1 MKLLVTGL
9 SGFTGIHFA
18 QSARQ
23 AGLAVTGL
31 TADITD
37 EQALHN
43 EIQSLCP
50 EVVVHLAGISF
61 AAHRDAAEIYRV
73 NTVGTRKLLT
83 ALAELAVPPKKILL
97 ASSAS
102 VYGNIEASPI
112 TETQAPA
119 PISHYAASKLS
130 MEHLAHA
137 FDDRLPIV
145 TVRPFNY
152 TGPQQDRLFLV
163 PKLVEHFVHRQSPL
177 RLGNLNIRRE
187 FNDVR
192 MVCEAYLKLIELGL
206 PGQTYNV
213 CTGVSYPLSQL
224 IETLAA
230 MTGFSPEITIDP
242 ALVRRDEAHDLRGD
256 PTRLHSVTGPLPAYT
271 LSETLRWMVEVAQ
284 QPSHG

>member
-23 AGLAVTGL
+23 AGMAVTGL
-31 TADITD
+31 AADITD
-37 EQALHN
+37 EQALHS

-50 EVVVHLAGISF
+50 DVVVHLAGISF

-73 NTVGTRKLLT
+73 NTVGTEKLLT
-83 ALAELAVPPKKILL
+83 ALAELPTPPKKILL

-102 VYGNIEASPI
+102 VYGNSEASPI

-119 PISHYAASKLS
+119 PISHYAASKLA

-145 TVRPFNY
+145 MVRPFNY
-152 TGPQQDRLFLV
+152 TGPKQDSRFLV
-163 PKLVEHFVHRQSPL
+163 PKLVEHFVRRLSPL
-177 RLGNLNIRRE
+177 RLGNMNIRRE

-213 CTGVSYPLSQL
+213 CTGVSYSLSQL
-224 IETLAA
+224 IETLTA

-242 ALVRRDEAHDLRGD
+242 ALVRREEVHDLRGD
-256 PTRLHSVTGPLPAYT
+256 PTRLHSITGPLTSYG
-271 LSETLRWMVEVAQ
+271 LSDTLRWMIEAAQ